1 MRWRDRCA
9 AGNDINLRKG
19 VKPKVR
25 DRYLRE
31 IDYLRI
37 SVTDRCNLRCRYCMP
52 EGGVESI
59 CHSDILTYEEILR
72 LIKIVAK
79 MGICK
84 IKITGGEPLVRK
96 DVCGFIRKIHEIPGI
111 NSVTLTTNGSLLGQ
125 YLPELEA
132 AGISGINISLDTL
145 DADKFY
151 QITRRD
157 SFIEV
162 WDSFRKVI
170 KTKIPVKINC
180 VPMRG
185 FNDEELVDIA
195 LLAKEF
201 PVSVRFIEMMPI
213 GKGREYQ
220 GISQKEVEEMLES
233 VYGEMTSVSEAMGN
247 GPAKYYN
254 LPGFQGKIGFIS
266 AISHEFCR
274 NCNRIRLTADGIL
287 KPCLNYESH
296 VDLRKAMRN
305 AISDRELEQLV
316 RKSIYEKPKCHGFGI
331 EKEIDRQEKQQMV
344 RIGG

>member
-1 MRWRDRCA
+1 M
-9 AGNDINLRKG
+9 
-19 VKPKVR
+19 
-25 DRYLRE
+25 
-31 IDYLRI
+31 
-37 SVTDRCNLRCRYCMP
+37 
-52 EGGVESI
+52 
-59 CHSDILTYEEILR
+59 
-72 LIKIVAK
+72 
-79 MGICK
+79 
-84 IKITGGEPLVRK
+84 RK

-213 GKGREYQ
+213 GKGRDYQ